1 MLKTILSIS
10 GKPGLYKLIS
20 QGKNMLIVESIS
32 ADKKRFPA
40 YGNEKIISLADIA
53 MYTNYA
59 EVPLCNVLDS
69 MKTKENAAVATIDP
83 KKATS
88 EQLREYMAE
97 VLPDFDRD
105 RVHIADIKKLIS
117 WYNLLISNGITEF
130 KAETEAE
137 KEEVVAE

>member
-20 QGKNMLIVESIS
+20 QGKNMLIVETID
-32 ADKKRFPA
+32 AAKKRFPA

-53 MYTNYA
+53 MYTNDS
-59 EVPLCNVLDS
+59 EVPLRDVLS
-69 MKTKENAAVATIDP
+69 SIKEKENADIASIDV

-88 EQLREYMAE
+88 EQLREYLAE

-105 RVHIADIKKLIS
+105 RVYTNDIKKLIL
-117 WYNLLISNGITEF
+117 WYNILVSNGITDFGE
-130 KAETEAE
+130 ETAVEAE
-137 KEEVVAE
+137 